1 MKKGKPSVKHPHTEN
16 KDNFKF
22 TWLGQTVLKYQVP
35 WDIFNALNGIYEERF
50 VNLPNA
56 SKQLVGKIEDQ
67 HSLYFNGP
75 KNDKMHC
82 HNFLPPYIL
91 EYFKSR
97 ARHYL
102 DFNKIIAFT
111 LHINSV
117 WVNETRIHE
126 YNPVHIHQ
134 GTLYTVLS
142 SVMFLKL
149 CDMGPEISRADQ
161 PMNGQLQIMGSSSGQ
176 FVKSDYSPD
185 AEERDFYLFPYD
197 MRHCVY
203 PHNNPNGVRR
213 TLVVNMDID
222 YDPVKSRTAAG

>member
-1 MKKGKPSVKHPHTEN
+1 MKKGKPSVKHPNTEN
-16 KDNFKF
+16 NPSYSFV
-22 TWLGQTVLKYQVP
+22 WLGQTILKYQVP
-35 WDIFNALNGIYEERF
+35 QDIFNTLNGIYEERF

-75 KNDKMHC
+75 KNDRMHS

-134 GTLYTVLS
+134 GTLYTGLS

>member
-1 MKKGKPSVKHPHTEN
+1 MGTS
-16 KDNFKF
+16 DFKF
-22 TWLGQTVLKYQVP
+22 IWLGQTILKYQVP
-35 WDIFNALNGIYEERF
+35 LDIFNALNRIYEERF

-97 ARHYL
+97 AEHYL
-102 DFNKIIAFT
+102 NFNKILIYKI
-111 LHINSV
+111 HINSV
-117 WVNETRIHE
+117 WVNETRRYE
-126 YNPVHIHQ
+126 FNPVHIHQ
-134 GTLYTVLS
+134 GTLFTGLS

-149 CDMGPEISRADQ
+149 CDMGPELSRPDQ
-161 PMNGQLQIMGSSSGQ
+161 PLNGRLQIMGSSSGQ
-176 FVKSDYSPD
+176 FVKSDYSPN
-185 AEERDFYLFPYD
+185 AEERDFFLFPYD

-213 TLVVNMDID
+213 TLVVNMDIE
-222 YDPVKSRTAAG
+222 YDPVKTRTAG

>member
-1 MKKGKPSVKHPHTEN
+1 MDTS
-16 KDNFKF
+16 DFKF
-22 TWLGQTVLKYQVP
+22 VWLGQTILKYQVP
-35 WDIFNALNGIYEERF
+35 LDIFRALNGIYEERF

-56 SKQLVGKIEDQ
+56 TKQLVGKIEDQ
-67 HSLYFNGP
+67 HSLYFDGP
-75 KNDKMHC
+75 PNKRMHC

-97 ARHYL
+97 AQHYL
-102 DFNKIIAFT
+102 DFNKIRTYTI
-111 LHINSV
+111 HINSV

-134 GTLYTVLS
+134 GALFTGLS

-149 CDMGPEISRADQ
+149 CDMGPELSRPDQ
-161 PMNGQLQIMGSSSGQ
+161 PMNGRLQIMGSSSGQ
-176 FVKSDYSPD
+176 FVKSDYSPNM
-185 AEERDFYLFPYD
+185 EERDFFLFPYD

-213 TLVVNMDID
+213 TLVVNMDIE
-222 YDPVKSRTAAG
+222 YDPVKTRTAG

>member
-1 MKKGKPSVKHPHTEN
+1 MDTS
-16 KDNFKF
+16 DFKF
-22 TWLGQTVLKYQVP
+22 IWLGQTILKYQVP
-35 WDIFNALNGIYEERF
+35 LDIFNALNRIYEERF

-97 ARHYL
+97 AEHYL
-102 DFNKIIAFT
+102 NFNKITTYNI
-111 LHINSV
+111 HINSV
-117 WVNETRIHE
+117 WVNETRRYE
-126 YNPVHIHQ
+126 FNPVHIHQ
-134 GTLYTVLS
+134 GTLFTGLS

-149 CDMGPEISRADQ
+149 CDMGPELSRPDQ
-161 PMNGQLQIMGSSSGQ
+161 PLNGRLQIMGSSSGQ
-176 FVKSDYSPD
+176 FVKSDYSPN
-185 AEERDFYLFPYD
+185 AQERDFFLFPYD

-203 PHNNPNGVRR
+203 PHNNPNGIRR
-213 TLVVNMDID
+213 TLVVNMDIE
-222 YDPVKSRTAAG
+222 YDPVKSRSAG

>member
-1 MKKGKPSVKHPHTEN
+1 MKKGKPSVKHPNTEN

-75 KNDKMHC
+75 KNDRMHS

-134 GTLYTVLS
+134 GTLFTGLS
-142 SVMFLKL
+142 SVMFLKI
-149 CDMGPEISRADQ
+149 CDMGPEISRSDQ
-161 PMNGQLQIMGSSSGQ
+161 PMNGRLQIIGNSSGQ

>member
-1 MKKGKPSVKHPHTEN
+1 MDTS
-16 KDNFKF
+16 DFKF
-22 TWLGQTVLKYQVP
+22 AWLGQTVLKYQVP

-75 KNDKMHC
+75 KNDRMHS

-102 DFNKIIAFT
+102 DFNKIIAYT
-111 LHINSV
+111 IHINSV

-134 GTLYTVLS
+134 GTFYTGLS
-142 SVMFLKL
+142 SVMFLKM
-149 CDMGPEISRADQ
+149 CDMGPELSRPDQ
-161 PMNGQLQIMGSSSGQ
+161 PMNGQLQIMGNSSGQ

>member
-75 KNDKMHC
+75 KNDRMHS

-134 GTLYTVLS
+134 GTFYTGLS
-142 SVMFLKL
+142 SVMFLKM
-149 CDMGPEISRADQ
+149 CDMGPELSRPDQ
-161 PMNGQLQIMGSSSGQ
+161 PMNGQLQIMGNSSGQ

>member
-1 MKKGKPSVKHPHTEN
+1 MDTS
-16 KDNFKF
+16 DFKF
-22 TWLGQTVLKYQVP
+22 IWLGQTILKYQVP
-35 WDIFNALNGIYEERF
+35 LDIFNALNKIYEERF

-56 SKQLVGKIEDQ
+56 GKQLVGKIENQ

-75 KNDKMHC
+75 PNKRMHS

-102 DFNKIIAFT
+102 DFNKIDPLA

-117 WVNETRIHE
+117 WVNETRRYE

-134 GTLYTVLS
+134 GTLFTGLS

-149 CDMGPEISRADQ
+149 CDMGPELSRPDQ
-161 PMNGQLQIMGSSSGQ
+161 PMNGRLQIMGSASGQ
-176 FVKSDYSPD
+176 FVKSDYSPNM
-185 AEERDFYLFPYD
+185 EERDFYLFPYD

-213 TLVVNMDID
+213 TLVVNMDIE
-222 YDPVKSRTAAG
+222 YDPVKTRTAG

>member
-75 KNDKMHC
+75 KNDRMHS

-134 GTLYTVLS
+134 GTFYTGLS
-142 SVMFLKL
+142 SVMFLKM
-149 CDMGPEISRADQ
+149 CDMGPELSRPDQ
-161 PMNGQLQIMGSSSGQ
+161 PMNGQLQIMGNSSGQ

-222 YDPVKSRTAAG
+222 YDPVKSRTAG